1 MKTMFNRD
9 KKQVPTFRSRAE
21 AFDYMFAE
29 MCDRGAELSDAA
41 KRADE
46 FADIIAKNRAL
57 PDAPEKQKNMIETCV
72 GYLQQI
78 TVIKRDHPEVWS
90 LAAGALGGLIG
101 AVAGTKAN
109 VNEEEEQLPPPPDFE
124 TLE

>member
-1 MKTMFNRD
+1 MFNRNN
-9 KKQVPTFRSRAE
+9 KPVPTFASRAE

-29 MCDRGAELSDAA
+29 MCDRGADLADAA

-57 PDAPEKQKNMIETCV
+57 PAAPEKQKNVVEKCV
-72 GYLQQI
+72 VFLQQVS
-78 TVIKRDHPEVWS
+78 VIKKEHPEVWN

-101 AVAGTKAN
+101 AFAGSKAT
-109 VNEEEEQLPPPPDFE
+109 EEEHQEDAPPPPDWDN
-124 TLE
+124 LE

>member
-1 MKTMFNRD
+1 MFNRD
-9 KKQVPTFRSRAE
+9 SKKQVPTFRSRAE

-57 PDAPEKQKNMIETCV
+57 PDAPEKPKNMIETCV
-72 GYLQQI
+72 TYLQQI

-90 LAAGALGGLIG
+90 LAAGALGGIIG
-101 AVAGTKAN
+101 AFAGTKTN
-109 VNEEEEQLPPPPDFE
+109 VNEEEEPPPPPPDFDTIE
-124 TLE
+124 